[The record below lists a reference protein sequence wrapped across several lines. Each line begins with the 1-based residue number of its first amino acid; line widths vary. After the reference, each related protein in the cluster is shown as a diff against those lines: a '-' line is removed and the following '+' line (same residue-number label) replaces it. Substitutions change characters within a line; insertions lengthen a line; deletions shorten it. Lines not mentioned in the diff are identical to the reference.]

1 MIKKKTLLVTGS
13 GGLVGSEVVESLHYD
28 FDQVF
33 GIDNN
38 QRKILFGEKGNVN
51 LRIKEIIKK
60 IYNYRHLNIDIRN
73 RKKISN
79 LIEKIKPTV
88 VIHCAGQ
95 PSHDLAAKIPFQDFD
110 INAVGT
116 FNLLESIRSFS
127 KKPIFIFLSTNKV
140 YGDAPNFIKISE
152 FKKRYEFTDKN
163 FKNGINENLS
173 IDQNTHSLFGAS
185 KLAADICVQEYGR
198 YFGMSTCVLRAGCVT
213 GPNHSGV
220 QLHGFLNFLV
230 KSNVERKIYNIFGYK
245 GKQVRD
251 NIHAKDLV
259 NFIRYF
265 IFRPRIGEVYNLG
278 GGIKNSIS
286 ILEAFD
292 LVYKHSGI
300 RMKFKYKNKNRIGDH
315 ICYYSDLTKA
325 RKHYPGWDIN
335 IGLDK
340 IICDILCKINNV
352 KK

>member
-1 MIKKKTLLVTGS
+1 MNKKILLVTGS
-13 GGLVGSEVVESLHYD
+13 GGLVGSEVVELLHND
-28 FDQVF
+28 FDQVY

-38 QRKILFGEKGNVN
+38 QRKFLFGKNGDVN
-51 LRIKEIIKK
+51 LRIKEIINK
-60 IYNYRHLNIDIRN
+60 IYNYSHCTIDIRD
-73 RKKISN
+73 RKN
-79 LIEKIKPTV
+79 VFELIEKIRPTV
-88 VIHCAGQ
+88 VVHCAGQ

-116 FNLLESIRSFS
+116 FNLIETTRLFS

-140 YGDAPNFIKISE
+140 YGDAPNFIKIKES
-152 FKKRYEFTDKN
+152 KKRYEFNDKN
-163 FKNGINENLS
+163 FKNGIAEDLS

-185 KLAADICVQEYGR
+185 KLGADVTVQEYGR
-198 YFGMSTCVLRAGCVT
+198 YFGMQTCVIRAGCIT

-230 KSNVERKIYNIFGYK
+230 KTNIEKKIYNIFGYK

-259 NFIRYF
+259 NFIRHF
-265 IFRPRIGEVYNLG
+265 INKPRIGEVYNLG
-278 GGIKNSIS
+278 GGLKNSIS

-300 RMKFKYKNKNRIGDH
+300 KMNSKYENKNRIGDH
-315 ICYYSDLTKA
+315 ICYYSNLTKS
-325 RKHYPGWDIN
+325 RKHYPGWEITID
-335 IGLDK
+335 LDSIVCEILEK
-340 IICDILCKINNV
+340 IYDV